1 MIEIDYKN
9 RDPIYLQIVQSI
21 MQLIMLGNL
30 QEGDQLPAVRQ
41 LAVELGINPNTVQK
55 AYRELEREGIIYS
68 VAGKGSFVEGAKHVD
83 AEIRKQFYE
92 RLEEI
97 IKESFSYGIRE
108 NEIQA
113 AVEEILKRLKDEG
126 SE

>member
-41 LAVELGINPNTVQK
+41 LAVELASIPILSRKRTVNWSAKALFIRLPARAVLSKERNTLTL
-55 AYRELEREGIIYS
+55 R
-68 VAGKGSFVEGAKHVD
+68 F
-83 AEIRKQFYE
+83 KQ
-92 RLEEI
+92 
-97 IKESFSYGIRE
+97 S
-108 NEIQA
+108 
-113 AVEEILKRLKDEG
+113 
-126 SE
+126 